1 MPRAV
6 AVILLGQIFTLVSG
20 HGPAKSWKTLGT
32 PGWKTLRRFLRQRGG
47 VWSSALES
55 GPSEGQS
62 RGSTCVARRAIPSG
76 ELLFEIPIDV
86 ALWRGTA
93 TVGRSSWQHFSAL
106 TQTEELILFL
116 AMLMKSNRQL
126 GDSPLATY
134 AALLTQEPPPSSVLW
149 DLEELGWLSG
159 TEAGTMTEHFLRRLA
174 RIHAA
179 APLLVEYSDLKVAF
193 AQYYARHLKLPL
205 GAEQAEP
212 IMLPGIDSCRH
223 REGSAKAVFL
233 PERRVVQ
240 LRSSTPLKPGDELF
254 VDAGVEDTTDLLLK
268 GDERVDLKGFALRAG
283 ELLAVPLEENGNHQQ
298 KRLLLQQL
306 AWPREV
312 RLRSDEV
319 EDLQSLRLASM
330 PDEEFTA
337 WSVGALVGGAPLAVS
352 RAFRTELRASKWLFT
367 MCGAREEAARWTPDG
382 LEQAVSNQAS
392 RARIAS
398 RYRQTLAEVYQKCR
412 SRAGQKLEKLQSW
425 AMKQHSWVFDYIR
438 EAVQNTQKQSAVPPE
453 AWQAQ
458 VAHVTQLVAAPM
470 KLSLPT
476 LQDKSQIYEVET
488 IVALVN
494 SKVQDFIP
502 YFEQLLQASSSNFH
516 LDRVTRLALAMARLK
531 GVACGADLTDFQ
543 WINQL
548 RGKKD
553 VLGTFK
559 YLLPEME
566 KLHKEFQRQP

>member
-179 APLLVEYSDLKVAF
+179 APLLVEYSDLKV
-193 AQYYARHLKLPL
+193 R
-205 GAEQAEP
+205 
-212 IMLPGIDSCRH
+212 
-223 REGSAKAVFL
+223 
-233 PERRVVQ
+233 
-240 LRSSTPLKPGDELF
+240 
-254 VDAGVEDTTDLLLK
+254 
-268 GDERVDLKGFALRAG
+268 
-283 ELLAVPLEENGNHQQ
+283 
-298 KRLLLQQL
+298 
-306 AWPREV
+306 
-312 RLRSDEV
+312 
-319 EDLQSLRLASM
+319 
-330 PDEEFTA
+330 
-337 WSVGALVGGAPLAVS
+337 
-352 RAFRTELRASKWLFT
+352 
-367 MCGAREEAARWTPDG
+367 
-382 LEQAVSNQAS
+382 
-392 RARIAS
+392 
-398 RYRQTLAEVYQKCR
+398 
-412 SRAGQKLEKLQSW
+412 
-425 AMKQHSWVFDYIR
+425 
-438 EAVQNTQKQSAVPPE
+438 
-453 AWQAQ
+453 
-458 VAHVTQLVAAPM
+458 
-470 KLSLPT
+470 
-476 LQDKSQIYEVET
+476 
-488 IVALVN
+488 
-494 SKVQDFIP
+494 
-502 YFEQLLQASSSNFH
+502 
-516 LDRVTRLALAMARLK
+516 
-531 GVACGADLTDFQ
+531 
-543 WINQL
+543 
-548 RGKKD
+548 
-553 VLGTFK
+553 
-559 YLLPEME
+559 
-566 KLHKEFQRQP
+566 